1 MILTRTLHDS
11 YYNHT
16 WLLKQ
21 PYMILTR
28 TILDSL
34 HDSYKNLTR
43 FLLES
48 YLIPKG
54 TLHDSCKNLTWT
66 LQDSYKNFVWFLQ
79 EPYLILTKTLHDSY
93 TKLCTILHCP
103 CMNLTWYSLYTI
115 WCTYPQKDFVHDQN
129 GLLPEVWT
137 TWGCQ
142 CKDIIC
148 QVPTN
153 GSTLLLYHRNSQLAD
168 FWAQGLN
175 MLLVCVQQEMMT

>member
-153 GSTLLLYHRNSQLAD
+153 GSTLL
-168 FWAQGLN
+168 
-175 MLLVCVQQEMMT
+175 